1 MFFSTLPLKKTLT
14 LASLLSSSFLLTGC
28 GSLTGLNA
36 NDDFSCPMRPGVQ
49 CRSLSDTYQD
59 SVLRRTPDQL
69 EKDRAIEVS
78 SLNANTPNPPLA
90 SAITTTDGAPVPAE
104 AVATEARGIHPRD
117 KSSNQLA
124 QHNAEQPS
132 VETAPLGVTKPKQKA
147 RPVLRPM
154 SHTPARVPEVIVT
167 IWMAPWT
174 DDEGDFHE
182 GEKIYARAFDARWAS
197 ARRRADLADNRRA
210 VVQLPYTTIER
221 RAFAYDTQTPTE
233 TTTATPQAYGQGAR
247 AFQTAKRKALEGT
260 DFIEKR
266 FQEAKPFSE
275 DEDGTDESPDD
286 TAQPTD
292 RLGVVAAT
300 EHGRVVSQVTNN
312 GSR

>member
-14 LASLLSSSFLLTGC
+14 LASVVSSTVLLTGC

-59 SVLRRTPDQL
+59 SILRRTPDHQ

-78 SLNANTPNPPLA
+78 SSNTPTTNPPLA
-90 SAITTTDGAPVPAE
+90 SAVSTTDGAPVPAE
-104 AVATEARGIHPRD
+104 AVATKATAAPARDQTP
-117 KSSNQLA
+117 NQLA
-124 QHNAEQPS
+124 QQTPQQPT
-132 VETAPLGVTKPKQKA
+132 VETTPLGVTKPKQKA

-182 GEKIYARAFDARWAS
+182 GEKIHARAFDARWAS

-210 VVQLPYTTIER
+210 VVQLPYTAIER
-221 RAFAYDTQTPTE
+221 RPLVDDAQASTDN
-233 TTTATPQAYGQGAR
+233 TPQAYGQGAR

-266 FQEAKPFSE
+266 FEETKSLS
-275 DEDGTDESPDD
+275 DDDSVDDLPDD
-286 TAQPTD
+286 STEPTD
-292 RLGVVAAT
+292 RLGIVAAT
-300 EHGRVVSQVTNN
+300 EHGRVVSQVTNG

>member
-14 LASLLSSSFLLTGC
+14 LASLVSSSVLLTGC

-59 SVLRRTPDQL
+59 SVLRRTPDQQ
-69 EKDRAIEVS
+69 EKDRAIEGS

-90 SAITTTDGAPVPAE
+90 SAVTTTDGAPVPAE
-104 AVATEARGIHPRD
+104 AVVSKSTSSLATD
-117 KSSNQLA
+117 KNPNQLPQQNA
-124 QHNAEQPS
+124 QQPT
-132 VETAPLGVTKPKQKA
+132 VETTPLGVTKPKQKA

-182 GEKIYARAFDARWAS
+182 GEKIHARAFDARWAS

-210 VVQLPYTTIER
+210 VVQLPYTAIER
-221 RAFAYDTQTPTE
+221 RAFAYDAQTPTE
-233 TTTATPQAYGQGAR
+233 TTTVTPQAYGHGAR

-266 FQEAKPFSE
+266 FQETKSF
-275 DEDGTDESPDD
+275 TDDDSVDDLPDD
-286 TAQPTD
+286 ATEPTD

-300 EHGRVVSQVTNN
+300 EHGRLVSQVTNG

>member
-182 GEKIYARAFDARWAS
+182 GEKIHARAFDARWAS

-210 VVQLPYTTIER
+210 VVQLPYTAIER
-221 RAFAYDTQTPTE
+221 RPLVDDAQASTDNN
-233 TTTATPQAYGQGAR
+233 PQAYGQGAR

-266 FQEAKPFSE
+266 FEETKSLSDDDSV
-275 DEDGTDESPDD
+275 DELPDD
-286 TAQPTD
+286 TTEPTD

-300 EHGRVVSQVTNN
+300 EHGRVVSQVTNG
-312 GSR
+312 GSH

>member
-14 LASLLSSSFLLTGC
+14 LASLVSSSVLLTGC

-59 SVLRRTPDQL
+59 SILRRTPDQI
-69 EKDRAIEVS
+69 EKDRAIEDS
-78 SLNANTPNPPLA
+78 STNANTPNTPLA
-90 SAITTTDGAPVPAE
+90 SAVTTTDGAPVPAE
-104 AVATEARGIHPRD
+104 AVVSKPTGSLATD
-117 KSSNQLA
+117 KNPNQLA
-124 QHNAEQPS
+124 QHNAQQPT
-132 VETAPLGVTKPKQKA
+132 VETTPLGVTNPKHKS

-182 GEKIYARAFDARWAS
+182 GEKIHARAFDARWAS

-210 VVQLPYTTIER
+210 VVQLPYTAIER
-221 RAFAYDTQTPTE
+221 RPLVDDAHASTDN
-233 TTTATPQAYGQGAR
+233 PQAYGQGAR

-266 FQEAKPFSE
+266 FEETKSFSDDDSVE
-275 DEDGTDESPDD
+275 DLPDD
-286 TAQPTD
+286 STEPTD

-300 EHGRVVSQVTNN
+300 EHGRVVSQVTNG

>member
-14 LASLLSSSFLLTGC
+14 LASLVSSSVLLTGC

-59 SVLRRTPDQL
+59 SVLRRTPDQI
-69 EKDRAIEVS
+69 EKDRAIEAS
-78 SLNANTPNPPLA
+78 SLSTNTPNSTLA
-90 SAITTTDGAPVPAE
+90 SAVTTTDGAPVPAE
-104 AVATEARGIHPRD
+104 AVATKATAAPVTD
-117 KSSNQLA
+117 KTPNQLA
-124 QHNAEQPS
+124 QQTPQPPT
-132 VETAPLGVTKPKQKA
+132 VETTPLGVAKPKQKA
-147 RPVLRPM
+147 RPALRPM

-182 GEKIYARAFDARWAS
+182 GEKIHARAFDARWAS

-210 VVQLPYTTIER
+210 VVQLPYTAIER
-221 RAFAYDTQTPTE
+221 RPLVDDAQPSTDNNPQT
-233 TTTATPQAYGQGAR
+233 YGQGAR

-266 FQEAKPFSE
+266 FEETKSLSDDDSVE
-275 DEDGTDESPDD
+275 ELPDD
-286 TAQPTD
+286 STEPTD

-300 EHGRVVSQVTNN
+300 EHGRVVSQVTTG

>member
-14 LASLLSSSFLLTGC
+14 LASLVSSSVLLTGC

-59 SVLRRTPDQL
+59 SVLHRTPDQL
-69 EKDRAIEVS
+69 EKDRAIEGS
-78 SLNANTPNPPLA
+78 SLSANTSNTPLA
-90 SAITTTDGAPVPAE
+90 SAVTTTDGAPVPAE
-104 AVATEARGIHPRD
+104 AVVSKPTANLETDINP
-117 KSSNQLA
+117 NQLA
-124 QHNAEQPS
+124 QQTPQQPT
-132 VETAPLGVTKPKQKA
+132 VETTPLGVTKPKQKA

-154 SHTPARVPEVIVT
+154 SHVPSRVPEVIVT

-182 GEKIYARAFDARWAS
+182 GEKIHARAFDARWAS

-210 VVQLPYTTIER
+210 VVQLPYTAIER
-221 RAFAYDTQTPTE
+221 RPLVDDAHASTD
-233 TTTATPQAYGQGAR
+233 TPQAYGQGAR

-266 FQEAKPFSE
+266 FEETKSLSDDDSVE
-275 DEDGTDESPDD
+275 DLPDD
-286 TAQPTD
+286 STESTD

-300 EHGRVVSQVTNN
+300 EHGRVVSQVTNG

>member
-1 MFFSTLPLKKTLT
+1 MFFSTLPVKKTLT
-14 LASLLSSSFLLTGC
+14 IASVISSSVLLTGC

-36 NDDFSCPMRPGVQ
+36 NDDFSCPMQPGVQ

-59 SVLRRTPDQL
+59 SILRRTPDQL
-69 EKDRAIEVS
+69 AKDREIEAS
-78 SLNANTPNPPLA
+78 STNANNSNTPLA
-90 SAITTTDGAPVPAE
+90 PAVTTTDGE
-104 AVATEARGIHPRD
+104 AVPTDTIVNNVTVTHATD
-117 KSSNQLA
+117 KTPNQLA
-124 QHNAEQPS
+124 QQPFAK
-132 VETAPLGVTKPKQKA
+132 TTPLGVTKAKQKA
-147 RPVLRPM
+147 HPVLRPI
-154 SHTPARVPEVIVT
+154 SHIPARVPEVIVT

-182 GEKIYARAFDARWAS
+182 GEKIHARAFDARWAS

-210 VVQLPYTTIER
+210 VVQLPYTAIER
-221 RAFAYDTQTPTE
+221 RPLGDESQTSTNN
-233 TTTATPQAYGQGAR
+233 APQAYGQGAR

-266 FQEAKPFSE
+266 FQETQSFRE
-275 DEDGTDESPDD
+275 DDSTDDLSDDTTEPDD
-286 TAQPTD
+286 TTVPDD

-300 EHGRVVSQVTNN
+300 EHGRVVSQATNG

>member
-14 LASLLSSSFLLTGC
+14 LASLVSSSVLLTGC

-59 SVLRRTPDQL
+59 SVLRRTPDQI
-69 EKDRAIEVS
+69 EKDRAIEGS
-78 SLNANTPNPPLA
+78 SLSANTPTPPLA
-90 SAITTTDGAPVPAE
+90 SAVTTTDGAPVPAE
-104 AVATEARGIHPRD
+104 AVVSKPTATPATD
-117 KSSNQLA
+117 KNPNQLA
-124 QHNAEQPS
+124 QHNAQQPT
-132 VETAPLGVTKPKQKA
+132 VETTPLGVTKPKQKA
-147 RPVLRPM
+147 RPALRLM

-182 GEKIYARAFDARWAS
+182 GEKIHARAFDARWAS

-210 VVQLPYTTIER
+210 VVQLPYTAIER
-221 RAFAYDTQTPTE
+221 RPLVDDAQPSTDNN
-233 TTTATPQAYGQGAR
+233 PQSYGQGAR

-260 DFIEKR
+260 NFIEKR
-266 FQEAKPFSE
+266 FEETKSLSDDDSV
-275 DEDGTDESPDD
+275 DELPDD
-286 TAQPTD
+286 STEPTD

-300 EHGRVVSQVTNN
+300 EHGRVVSQVTNG

>member
-14 LASLLSSSFLLTGC
+14 LASLVSSSVLLTGC

-59 SVLRRTPDQL
+59 SILRRTPDQI

-78 SLNANTPNPPLA
+78 STDAPTTNPPLA
-90 SAITTTDGAPVPAE
+90 SAVTTTDGVPVPAE
-104 AVATEARGIHPRD
+104 AVVPNLTTTHETD
-117 KSSNQLA
+117 KNSNQLA
-124 QHNAEQPS
+124 QHNAQQPT
-132 VETAPLGVTKPKQKA
+132 VETTPLGVTKPKQKA

-154 SHTPARVPEVIVT
+154 SHVPSRVPEVIVT

-182 GEKIYARAFDARWAS
+182 GEKIHARAFDARWAS

-210 VVQLPYTTIER
+210 VVQLPYTAIER
-221 RAFAYDTQTPTE
+221 RPLVDDAQTSTDN
-233 TTTATPQAYGQGAR
+233 TSQAYGQGAR

-266 FQEAKPFSE
+266 FEETKSLSDDDRV
-275 DEDGTDESPDD
+275 DELPDD
-286 TAQPTD
+286 STEPTD

-300 EHGRVVSQVTNN
+300 EHGRVVSQVTNG

>member
-14 LASLLSSSFLLTGC
+14 LASVVSSSVLLTGC

-59 SVLRRTPDQL
+59 SVLRRTPDQQ
-69 EKDRAIEVS
+69 EKDRAIEGS

-90 SAITTTDGAPVPAE
+90 SAVTTTDGAPVPAE
-104 AVATEARGIHPRD
+104 AVVSKSTSSLATD
-117 KSSNQLA
+117 KNPNQLPQQNA
-124 QHNAEQPS
+124 QQPT
-132 VETAPLGVTKPKQKA
+132 VETTPLGVTKPKQKA

-182 GEKIYARAFDARWAS
+182 GEKIHARAFDARWAS

-210 VVQLPYTTIER
+210 VVQLPYTAIER
-221 RAFAYDTQTPTE
+221 RPLVDDAQASTDN
-233 TTTATPQAYGQGAR
+233 TPQAYGQGAR

-266 FQEAKPFSE
+266 FEETKSLSDDDSV
-275 DEDGTDESPDD
+275 DELPDD
-286 TAQPTD
+286 STEPTD

-300 EHGRVVSQVTNN
+300 EHGRLVSQVTNG

>member
-14 LASLLSSSFLLTGC
+14 LASVVSSSVLLTGC

-59 SVLRRTPDQL
+59 SILRRTPDHQ

-78 SLNANTPNPPLA
+78 SSNTPTTNPPLA
-90 SAITTTDGAPVPAE
+90 SAVSTTDGNPVPAE
-104 AVATEARGIHPRD
+104 AVPTEARAIHATD
-117 KSSNQLA
+117 KTPDQVAHQTA
-124 QHNAEQPS
+124 QQPT
-132 VETAPLGVTKPKQKA
+132 VETTPLGVTKPKQKA

-182 GEKIYARAFDARWAS
+182 GEKIHARAFDARWAS

-210 VVQLPYTTIER
+210 VVQLPYTAIER
-221 RAFAYDTQTPTE
+221 RAFAYDAQTPTE
-233 TTTATPQAYGQGAR
+233 TTTVTPQAYGQGAR

-266 FQEAKPFSE
+266 FQEAKPISE
-275 DEDGTDESPDD
+275 DDSVDELPDD
-286 TAQPTD
+286 TTEPND

-300 EHGRVVSQVTNN
+300 EHGRLVSQVTNG

>member
-14 LASLLSSSFLLTGC
+14 LASVVSSSVLLTGC

-59 SVLRRTPDQL
+59 SILRRTPDQL

-78 SLNANTPNPPLA
+78 SSNTPTTNPPLA
-90 SAITTTDGAPVPAE
+90 SAVSTTDGNPVPAE
-104 AVATEARGIHPRD
+104 AVPTEARAIHATD
-117 KSSNQLA
+117 KTPDQAANQTA
-124 QHNAEQPS
+124 QQPT
-132 VETAPLGVTKPKQKA
+132 VETTPLGVTKPKQKA

-182 GEKIYARAFDARWAS
+182 SEKIHARAFDARWAS

-210 VVQLPYTTIER
+210 VVQLPYTAIER
-221 RAFAYDTQTPTE
+221 RPFVDDAQPSTDNN
-233 TTTATPQAYGQGAR
+233 PQSYGQGAR

-266 FQEAKPFSE
+266 FEETKSLSDDDSV
-275 DEDGTDESPDD
+275 DELPDD
-286 TAQPTD
+286 TTEPTD

-300 EHGRVVSQVTNN
+300 EHGRVVSQVTNG

>member
-14 LASLLSSSFLLTGC
+14 LASLVSSSVLLTGC

-59 SVLRRTPDQL
+59 SVLRRTPDQQ
-69 EKDRAIEVS
+69 EKDRAIEGS

-90 SAITTTDGAPVPAE
+90 SAVTTTDGAPVPAE
-104 AVATEARGIHPRD
+104 AVVSKSTSSLATD
-117 KSSNQLA
+117 KNPNQLPQQNA
-124 QHNAEQPS
+124 QQPT
-132 VETAPLGVTKPKQKA
+132 VETTPLGVTKPKQKA

-182 GEKIYARAFDARWAS
+182 GEKIHARAFDARWAS
-197 ARRRADLADNRRA
+197 ARRRADLADNRHA
-210 VVQLPYTTIER
+210 VVQLPYTAIER
-221 RAFAYDTQTPTE
+221 RAFADDAQTPTE
-233 TTTATPQAYGQGAR
+233 TTTVTPQAYGHGAR

-266 FQEAKPFSE
+266 FQETKSF
-275 DEDGTDESPDD
+275 TDDDSVDDLPDD
-286 TAQPTD
+286 ATEPTD

-300 EHGRVVSQVTNN
+300 EHGRLVSQVTNG

>member
-1 MFFSTLPLKKTLT
+1 
-14 LASLLSSSFLLTGC
+14 
-28 GSLTGLNA
+28 
-36 NDDFSCPMRPGVQ
+36 MRPGVQ

-59 SVLRRTPDQL
+59 SVLRRTPDHQ

-78 SLNANTPNPPLA
+78 SLNANTPNPPLG
-90 SAITTTDGAPVPAE
+90 SAVTTTDGAPVPAE
-104 AVATEARGIHPRD
+104 AVVSKPMATVATD
-117 KSSNQLA
+117 KNPNQLA
-124 QHNAEQPS
+124 KHNAEQPT
-132 VETAPLGVTKPKQKA
+132 VETTPLGVTKPKQKA

-182 GEKIYARAFDARWAS
+182 GEKIHARAFDARWAS

-210 VVQLPYTTIER
+210 VVQLPYTAIER
-221 RAFAYDTQTPTE
+221 RPLVDDAQPSTDNNPQT
-233 TTTATPQAYGQGAR
+233 YGQGAR

-266 FQEAKPFSE
+266 FEETKSLSDDDSVDEMPE
-275 DEDGTDESPDD
+275 DTTE
-286 TAQPTD
+286 PTD

-300 EHGRVVSQVTNN
+300 EHGRVVSQVTTG

>member
-14 LASLLSSSFLLTGC
+14 LASLVSSSVLLTGC

-78 SLNANTPNPPLA
+78 SLNANTPNPPLG
-90 SAITTTDGAPVPAE
+90 SAVTTTDGTPVPAE
-104 AVATEARGIHPRD
+104 AVVSKPMATVATD
-117 KSSNQLA
+117 KNPNQLA
-124 QHNAEQPS
+124 KHNAEQPT
-132 VETAPLGVTKPKQKA
+132 VETTPLGVTKPKQKA

-182 GEKIYARAFDARWAS
+182 GEKIHARAFDARWAS

-210 VVQLPYTTIER
+210 VVQLPYTAIER
-221 RAFAYDTQTPTE
+221 RPLVDDAQPSTDNNPQT
-233 TTTATPQAYGQGAR
+233 YGQGAR

-266 FQEAKPFSE
+266 FEETKSLSDDDSVDEMPE
-275 DEDGTDESPDD
+275 DTTE
-286 TAQPTD
+286 PTD

-300 EHGRVVSQVTNN
+300 EHGRVVSQVTTG

>member
-14 LASLLSSSFLLTGC
+14 LASVVSSSVLLTGC

-59 SVLRRTPDQL
+59 SVLRRTPDQI
-69 EKDRAIEVS
+69 EKDRAIEAS
-78 SLNANTPNPPLA
+78 SLSANTSNTPLA
-90 SAITTTDGAPVPAE
+90 SAVTTTDGAPVPAE
-104 AVATEARGIHPRD
+104 AVVSKSTGSLATD
-117 KSSNQLA
+117 KNPNQLA
-124 QHNAEQPS
+124 KHNAEQPT
-132 VETAPLGVTKPKQKA
+132 VETTPLGVTKPKQKA

-182 GEKIYARAFDARWAS
+182 GEKIHARAFDARWAS

-210 VVQLPYTTIER
+210 VVQLPYTAIER
-221 RAFAYDTQTPTE
+221 RPLVDDAQPSTDN
-233 TTTATPQAYGQGAR
+233 TPQSYGQGAR

-266 FQEAKPFSE
+266 FEETKSLSDDDSV
-275 DEDGTDESPDD
+275 DELPDD
-286 TAQPTD
+286 STEPTD

-300 EHGRVVSQVTNN
+300 EHGRLVSQVTNG

>member
-14 LASLLSSSFLLTGC
+14 LASVVSSSVLLTGC

-59 SVLRRTPDQL
+59 SILRRTPDNQ

-78 SLNANTPNPPLA
+78 SKNTNTQNPPLV
-90 SAITTTDGAPVPAE
+90 SAVTTTDGDPLPTDALTTKTPATNPT
-104 AVATEARGIHPRD
+104 A
-117 KSSNQLA
+117 NQ
-124 QHNAEQPS
+124 NANPTTQQPTA
-132 VETAPLGVTKPKQKA
+132 ETTPLGVTKPKQKA

-182 GEKIYARAFDARWAS
+182 GEKIHARAFDARWAS

-210 VVQLPYTTIER
+210 VVQLPYTAIER
-221 RAFAYDTQTPTE
+221 RAFAYDAQSPTE

-266 FQEAKPFSE
+266 FQEAKPISE
-275 DEDGTDESPDD
+275 DDSVDELPDD
-286 TAQPTD
+286 TTEPTD

-300 EHGRVVSQVTNN
+300 EHGRVVSQVTNS

>member
-1 MFFSTLPLKKTLT
+1 MFFLTLPLKKTLT
-14 LASLLSSSFLLTGC
+14 LASLLSSSVLLTGC

-69 EKDRAIEVS
+69 EKDRAIEAS

-90 SAITTTDGAPVPAE
+90 SAVSTTDGASVPAE

-124 QHNAEQPS
+124 QHNAEQPT
-132 VETAPLGVTKPKQKA
+132 VETASLGVTKPKQKA

-182 GEKIYARAFDARWAS
+182 GEKIHARAFDARWAS

-210 VVQLPYTTIER
+210 VLQLPYTAIER
-221 RAFAYDTQTPTE
+221 RPLVDDAHASTDN
-233 TTTATPQAYGQGAR
+233 TPQAYGQGAR

-266 FQEAKPFSE
+266 FEETKSLSDDDSV
-275 DEDGTDESPDD
+275 DELPDD
-286 TAQPTD
+286 STEPTD

-300 EHGRVVSQVTNN
+300 EHGRVVSQVTNG

>member
-14 LASLLSSSFLLTGC
+14 LASVVSSTVLLTGC

-59 SVLRRTPDQL
+59 SVLRRTPDQI

-78 SLNANTPNPPLA
+78 SLNAPTSNPPLA
-90 SAITTTDGAPVPAE
+90 SAVTTTDGNPLPAE
-104 AVATEARGIHPRD
+104 AVPTEARAIHATD
-117 KSSNQLA
+117 KTPDQVA
-124 QHNAEQPS
+124 HQTAHQPT
-132 VETAPLGVTKPKQKA
+132 VETTPLGATKPKQKA
-147 RPVLRPM
+147 HPVLRPM

-182 GEKIYARAFDARWAS
+182 GEKIHARAFDARWAS

-210 VVQLPYTTIER
+210 VVQLPYTAIER
-221 RAFAYDTQTPTE
+221 RPFVDDAQPSTDNN
-233 TTTATPQAYGQGAR
+233 PQSYGQGAR

-266 FQEAKPFSE
+266 FEETKSLSDDDSV
-275 DEDGTDESPDD
+275 DELPDD
-286 TAQPTD
+286 TTEPTD

-300 EHGRVVSQVTNN
+300 EHGRVVSQVTNG

>member
-14 LASLLSSSFLLTGC
+14 LASLVSSSVLLTGC

-59 SVLRRTPDQL
+59 SVLRRTPDHQ

-78 SLNANTPNPPLA
+78 SLNANTPNPPLG
-90 SAITTTDGAPVPAE
+90 SAVTTTDGTPVPAE
-104 AVATEARGIHPRD
+104 AVVSKPMATVATD
-117 KSSNQLA
+117 KNPNQLA
-124 QHNAEQPS
+124 KHNAEQPT
-132 VETAPLGVTKPKQKA
+132 VETTPLGVTKPKQKA

-182 GEKIYARAFDARWAS
+182 GEKIHARAFDARWAS

-210 VVQLPYTTIER
+210 VVQLPYTAIER
-221 RAFAYDTQTPTE
+221 RPLVDDAQPSTDNNPQT
-233 TTTATPQAYGQGAR
+233 YGQGAR

-266 FQEAKPFSE
+266 FEETKSLSDDDSVDEMPE
-275 DEDGTDESPDD
+275 DTTE
-286 TAQPTD
+286 PTD

-300 EHGRVVSQVTNN
+300 EHGRVVSQVTTG